1 MIVFEYLKTE
11 DITEINQN
19 KKWLNQ
25 VISNESKREGD
36 ITYIFC
42 DDDYLLEKNIRF
54 LNHNTLT
61 DVITFDYCE
70 GNSVSG
76 DIFISIERVKE
87 NSEIFKVDFL
97 TELNRVMVHG
107 LLHLLGYKDKTE
119 KESNLM
125 RKKENYYLSK
135 YGKSNG
141 N

>member
-1 MIVFEYLKTE
+1 MIAFEYLKTE
-11 DITEINQN
+11 NITEINQN

-25 VISNESKREGD
+25 VISNEDKEEGD

-87 NSEIFKVDFL
+87 NSEVFKVDFL

-119 KESNLM
+119 RESNLM

-135 YGKSNG
+135 Y
-141 N
+141 

>member
-1 MIVFEYLKTE
+1 MITFEYLETE
-11 DITEINQN
+11 EITEINQN

-25 VISNESKREGD
+25 VISNEAKEEGD

-42 DDDYLLEKNIRF
+42 NDDYLLEKNIRF

-87 NSEIFKVDFL
+87 NSEVFKVDFL

-119 KESNLM
+119 RESNLM
-125 RKKENYYLSK
+125 RKKENHYLSK
-135 YGKSNG
+135 Y
-141 N
+141 

>member
-1 MIVFEYLKTE
+1 MIAFEYLKTE
-11 DITEINQN
+11 EITEINQN

-25 VISNESKREGD
+25 VISNEAKEEGD

-87 NSEIFKVDFL
+87 NSEVFRVDFL

-119 KESNLM
+119 RESNLM

-135 YGKSNG
+135 Y
-141 N
+141 

>member
-1 MIVFEYLKTE
+1 MIAFEYLETE
-11 DITEINQN
+11 EITEINQN

-25 VISNESKREGD
+25 VISNEDKEEGD

-87 NSEIFKVDFL
+87 NSEVFKVDFL

-119 KESNLM
+119 RESNLM

-135 YGKSNG
+135 Y
-141 N
+141 

>member
-1 MIVFEYLKTE
+1 MIAFEYLETE
-11 DITEINQN
+11 EITEINQN

-25 VISNESKREGD
+25 VISNEAKEEGD

-87 NSEIFKVDFL
+87 NSEVFKVDFL

-119 KESNLM
+119 RESNLM
-125 RKKENYYLSK
+125 RKKENYYLS
-135 YGKSNG
+135 YSQ
-141 N
+141 

>member
-1 MIVFEYLKTE
+1 MIAFEYFETE
-11 DITEINQN
+11 KITEINQN

-25 VISNESKREGD
+25 VISNEAKEEGD

-87 NSEIFKVDFL
+87 NSEVFKVDFL

-119 KESNLM
+119 RESNLM

-135 YGKSNG
+135 Y
-141 N
+141 

>member
-1 MIVFEYLKTE
+1 MIAFEYLKTE
-11 DITEINQN
+11 DITKINQN

-25 VISNESKREGD
+25 VISNEDKEEGD

-87 NSEIFKVDFL
+87 NSEVFKVDFL

-119 KESNLM
+119 RESNLM

-135 YGKSNG
+135 Y
-141 N
+141 

>member
-1 MIVFEYLKTE
+1 MIAFEYLETE
-11 DITEINQN
+11 EITEINQN

-25 VISNESKREGD
+25 VISNEDKEEGD

-87 NSEIFKVDFL
+87 NSEVFKVDFL

-107 LLHLLGYKDKTE
+107 LLHLLGYNDKT
-119 KESNLM
+119 KRESNLM
-125 RKKENYYLSK
+125 RKKEDYYLSK
-135 YGKSNG
+135 H
-141 N
+141 

>member
-1 MIVFEYLKTE
+1 MIAFEYFETE
-11 DITEINQN
+11 EITEMNQN

-25 VISNESKREGD
+25 VISNEDKEEGD

-87 NSEIFKVDFL
+87 NSEVFKVDFL

-119 KESNLM
+119 RESNLM

-135 YGKSNG
+135 Y
-141 N
+141 

>member
-1 MIVFEYLKTE
+1 MIAFEYLETE
-11 DITEINQN
+11 EITEINQN
-19 KKWLNQ
+19 KKWLIQ
-25 VISNESKREGD
+25 VISNEAKEEGD

-87 NSEIFKVDFL
+87 NSEVFKVDFL

-107 LLHLLGYKDKTE
+107 LLHLLGYKDKTDR
-119 KESNLM
+119 ESNLM

-135 YGKSNG
+135 Y
-141 N
+141 

>member
-1 MIVFEYLKTE
+1 MIAFEYLETE
-11 DITEINQN
+11 EITEINQN

-25 VISNESKREGD
+25 VISNEAKEEGD

-87 NSEIFKVDFL
+87 NSEVFKVDFL

-135 YGKSNG
+135 Y
-141 N
+141 

>member
-1 MIVFEYLKTE
+1 MIAFEYLKTE
-11 DITEINQN
+11 NITEINQN

-25 VISNESKREGD
+25 VISNEDKEEGD

-87 NSEIFKVDFL
+87 NSEVFKVDFL

-119 KESNLM
+119 RESNLM

>member
-1 MIVFEYLKTE
+1 MIAFEYLETE

-25 VISNESKREGD
+25 VISNEDKEEGD

-87 NSEIFKVDFL
+87 NSEVFKVDFL

-135 YGKSNG
+135 Y
-141 N
+141 

>member
-1 MIVFEYLKTE
+1 MIAFEYFETE
-11 DITEINQN
+11 EITEINQN
-19 KKWLNQ
+19 KKWLNE
-25 VISNESKREGD
+25 VISNEAKEEGD

-42 DDDYLLEKNIRF
+42 NDDYLLEKNIRF

-76 DIFISIERVKE
+76 DVFISIERVKE
-87 NSEIFKVDFL
+87 NSKVFKVDFL

-119 KESNLM
+119 RESNLM

-135 YGKSNG
+135 Y
-141 N
+141 

>member
-1 MIVFEYLKTE
+1 MIAFEYLETE
-11 DITEINQN
+11 EITEINQN

-25 VISNESKREGD
+25 VISNEAKEEGD

-42 DDDYLLEKNIRF
+42 NDDYLLEKNIRF

-61 DVITFDYCE
+61 DVITFDYCQ

-87 NSEIFKVDFL
+87 NSEVFKVDFL

-119 KESNLM
+119 RESNLM

-135 YGKSNG
+135 R
-141 N
+141 

>member
-1 MIVFEYLKTE
+1 MIAFEYLKTE
-11 DITEINQN
+11 GITEINQN

-25 VISNESKREGD
+25 VISNEDKEEGD

-87 NSEIFKVDFL
+87 NSEVFKVDFL

-119 KESNLM
+119 RESKLM

-135 YGKSNG
+135 Y
-141 N
+141 

>member
-1 MIVFEYLKTE
+1 MISFEYLETE
-11 DITEINQN
+11 EITEINQN

-25 VISNESKREGD
+25 VISNEAKEEGD

-87 NSEIFKVDFL
+87 NSEVFKVDFL

-119 KESNLM
+119 RESNLM

-135 YGKSNG
+135 Y
-141 N
+141 

>member
-1 MIVFEYLKTE
+1 MIAFEHLETE
-11 DITEINQN
+11 EITEINQN

-25 VISNESKREGD
+25 VISNEDKQEGI

-42 DDDYLLEKNIRF
+42 NDDYLLEKNIRF

-87 NSEIFKVDFL
+87 NSEVFKVDFL
-97 TELNRVMVHG
+97 TELNRVMVHA

-135 YGKSNG
+135 Y
-141 N
+141 

>member
-1 MIVFEYLKTE
+1 MIAFEYLQTE
-11 DITEINQN
+11 DIAEINQN

-25 VISNESKREGD
+25 VISNEDKEEGD

-87 NSEIFKVDFL
+87 NSEVFKVDFL

-119 KESNLM
+119 RESNLM

-135 YGKSNG
+135 Y
-141 N
+141 

>member
-1 MIVFEYLKTE
+1 MIAFEYLKTE

-25 VISNESKREGD
+25 VISNEDKEEGD

-119 KESNLM
+119 RESNLM

-135 YGKSNG
+135 Y
-141 N
+141 

>member
-1 MIVFEYLKTE
+1 MIVFEYLE
-11 DITEINQN
+11 AEEITEINQN

-25 VISNESKREGD
+25 VISNEAKEEGD

-87 NSEIFKVDFL
+87 NSEVFKVDFL

-107 LLHLLGYKDKTE
+107 LLHLLGYKDKTGR
-119 KESNLM
+119 ESNLM

-135 YGKSNG
+135 Y
-141 N
+141 

>member
-1 MIVFEYLKTE
+1 MIAFEYLETE
-11 DITEINQN
+11 EIAEINQN

-25 VISNESKREGD
+25 VISNEAKEEGD

-42 DDDYLLEKNIRF
+42 NDDYLLEKNIRF

-87 NSEIFKVDFL
+87 NSEVFKVDFL
-97 TELNRVMVHG
+97 TELNRVIVHG

-119 KESNLM
+119 RESNLM

-135 YGKSNG
+135 Y
-141 N
+141 

>member
-1 MIVFEYLKTE
+1 MIAFEHLETE
-11 DITEINQN
+11 EITEINQN

-25 VISNESKREGD
+25 VISNEAKVEGD

-42 DDDYLLEKNIRF
+42 NDDYLLEKNIRF
-54 LNHNTLT
+54 LKHNTLT

-87 NSEIFKVDFL
+87 NSEVFKVDFL

-119 KESNLM
+119 RESNLM

-135 YGKSNG
+135 Y
-141 N
+141 

>member
-1 MIVFEYLKTE
+1 MIAFEYLKTE

-25 VISNESKREGD
+25 VISNEAKEEGD

-87 NSEIFKVDFL
+87 NSEVFKVEFL

-119 KESNLM
+119 RESNLM

-135 YGKSNG
+135 Y
-141 N
+141 

>member
-1 MIVFEYLKTE
+1 MIAFEYLKTE

-25 VISNESKREGD
+25 VISNEDKEEGD

-70 GNSVSG
+70 GNYVNG

-87 NSEIFKVDFL
+87 NSEVFKVDFL

-119 KESNLM
+119 RESNLM

-135 YGKSNG
+135 Y
-141 N
+141 

>member
-1 MIVFEYLKTE
+1 MIAFEYLKTE

-25 VISNESKREGD
+25 VISNEAKREGD

-70 GNSVSG
+70 EKSVSG